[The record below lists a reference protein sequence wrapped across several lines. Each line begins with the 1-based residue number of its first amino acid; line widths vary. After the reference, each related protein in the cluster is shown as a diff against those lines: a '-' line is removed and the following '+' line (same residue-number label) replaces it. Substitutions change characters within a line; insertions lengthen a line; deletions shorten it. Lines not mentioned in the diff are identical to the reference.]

1 MTVDPDKREV
11 RQDARDVRSDA
22 RDVRQDAIDTNLS
35 DRGVRA
41 DVREDTL
48 SHREEYIENGIR
60 FLKFL
65 VCVLVVLAAGL
76 LLRSW
81 PEKEQADTIE
91 NAAHLAEAASL
102 RAEKTSIESRDA
114 AIVTRDELRAVIAQL
129 EAAREAEPDLQNQAI
144 IDALQAIARIEARMC
159 GGPCPEPG
167 G

>member
-11 RQDARDVRSDA
+11 RQ
-22 RDVRQDAIDTNLS
+22 
-35 DRGVRA
+35 

-65 VCVLVVLAAGL
+65 VSILVVLAAGL

-81 PEKEQADTIE
+81 PEQSQADKIE
-91 NAAHLAEAASL
+91 DAAHLAEAASL
-102 RAEKTSIESRDA
+102 RAENTSIESRDA
-114 AIVTRDELRAVIAQL
+114 AVVTRDELRAVIAEL

-144 IDALQAIARIEARMC
+144 IDALAAIARIEGRIC